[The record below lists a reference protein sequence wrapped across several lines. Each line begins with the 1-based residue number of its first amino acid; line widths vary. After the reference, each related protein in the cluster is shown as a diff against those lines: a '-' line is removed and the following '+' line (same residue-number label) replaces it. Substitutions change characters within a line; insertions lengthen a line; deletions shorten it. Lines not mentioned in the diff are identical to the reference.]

1 MRDTWVDYAK
11 ALGIILVVTGHVN
24 RGLYSSGI
32 YVSKEFFSLFDSI
45 IYTFH
50 MPLFFFLSGLF
61 FIKSIDKNGKKKFF
75 INKLDTIFY
84 PYVLWSLLQ
93 GGIEVVLSKYTNSK
107 TELIDVLSFLIY
119 PRAQFW
125 FLYALFMVFIVAG
138 LIYYK
143 NNFNKL
149 LPIAII
155 VSFFAYIFTNIIGK
169 SFHIDYIS
177 NYIVFFFI
185 GCLYSKITTE
195 KSISFTPNWIL
206 LLALFIT
213 FCAIEYIFHI
223 KLKLT
228 YADTGMMTFII
239 AMTGITFTSLLS
251 MRLSLMRIK
260 PLETIGT
267 LSMVIYLVHIL
278 AGSGSRIILSK
289 FFHIH
294 NWYIQII
301 CGTIIGIAAPI
312 IFYAIT
318 KRLNINFLF
327 SRPKRSE
334 ASDK

>member
-32 YVSKEFFSLFDSI
+32 YISKEFFILLDSV

-61 FIKSIDKNGKKKFF
+61 FVKSIDKNGKKKFF

-84 PYVLWSLLQ
+84 PYILWSLLQ
-93 GGIEVVLSKYTNSK
+93 GGIEVILSKYTNSK
-107 TELIDVLSFLIY
+107 TTLVDVLSFFIY

-138 LIYYK
+138 LIYNK
-143 NNFNKL
+143 NNFNKS
-149 LPIAII
+149 LPIILII
-155 VSFFAYIFTNIIGK
+155 SFFAYISTNIIGK
-169 SFHIDYIS
+169 SFHADYIS

-185 GCLYSKITTE
+185 GCLYKNLSTE
-195 KSISFTPNWIL
+195 KSTSFMSNWFLIL
-206 LLALFIT
+206 TIFII
-213 FCAIEYIFHI
+213 FCSMQYIFHI
-223 KLKLT
+223 IMKLT
-228 YADTGMMTFII
+228 YTDTGVATFII
-239 AMTGITFTSLLS
+239 AITGIIFISLLS
-251 MRLSLMRIK
+251 MRFALMKIK

-289 FFHIH
+289 VFHIQ

-301 CGTIIGIAAPI
+301 FGTIIGIGAPI
-312 IFYAIT
+312 IFYALT
-318 KRLNINFLF
+318 KKLNINFLF
-327 SRPKRSE
+327 SLPKRSK
-334 ASDK
+334 SSNK